1 MVIIIIH
8 FLALRRLFTMG
19 PDPPKVSYVC
29 VGWRW
34 CPISPHWNSTCNC
47 LFLQSQR
54 SITLEREISNRRR
67 RKRRRKATHIHR
79 GRQTDKRFRQIHMYK
94 DSRLLLLLLLLL
106 RFCSIEKRELG
117 REKMGPLLLLLLRV
131 WRFGG
136 LLSNGLSA
144 TLRPARLLTE
154 ERKKGRINTLQCIPL
169 RAIIPTTVCMKLIQV
184 GLSLSF
190 CYKRSLW
197 MRDRTSATATAAAV
211 GRCSITFITK
221 PHSGSKQNKKGL
233 SVRPSVRR
241 PIDRPRMWCDALCEP
256 RGSWF

>member
-94 DSRLLLLLLLLL
+94 DSRLLLLLLL

-169 RAIIPTTVCMKLIQV
+169 RTIIPTTVCMKLIQV

-241 PIDRPRMWCDALCEP
+241 PTDRPRMWCDALCEP